1 MRTSETRDVSAK
13 PLMHDAEYLSVS
25 RLGVLSLPKAEAYI
39 DRYGAQVIHQ
49 VCSWTFDFQRVV
61 L

>member
-1 MRTSETRDVSAK
+1 
-13 PLMHDAEYLSVS
+13 MHDAEYLRVS